1 MITQKQ
7 IDARKTSYVVE
18 VVFCKKGKTYT
29 TCVVLSNISSKQ
41 VTHVHNSKD
50 DKAIDYEI
58 LPRKDILYLEQVKKL
73 RIYKP
78 KSVKWNLADASK

>member
-18 VVFCKKGKTYT
+18 VVFYKKGKTYT
-29 TCVVLSNISSKQ
+29 TRVVLSNISSKQ
-41 VTHVHNSKD
+41 VTLIHNSKD

-78 KSVKWNLADASK
+78 